1 MDDDV
6 LEVLVQTIMFL
17 VIVAG
22 FIFVIRGIRRVN
34 KRDVRS
40 EQDQAGLVQ
49 LAQER
54 GWNYTAEIPGG
65 AERYVGA
72 LPFRA
77 KGHYLWD
84 HVTGEF
90 QGHTVSCF
98 EYRPRD
104 FDAEDAGTTDHRY
117 FVAFTVTL
125 PAPTPGMIID
135 RPNVLERADNRLN
148 NVFGL
153 GDNEVKLGV
162 PEFDEDFR
170 IITDDE
176 PFARSVLTD
185 DLVRFLLSDPRVK
198 DAPLRFH
205 GNELITWFEG
215 RLRPDGIDPK
225 LNYLCDALE
234 RVPAQTW
241 HSA

>member
-1 MDDDV
+1 MEDV
-6 LEVLVQTIMFL
+6 LNILAVSLIYLFAAALVGG
-17 VIVAG
+17 VIYA
-22 FIFVIRGIRRVN
+22 FWRTN

-40 EQDQAGLVQ
+40 EKDQAGLVQ

-72 LPFRA
+72 PPFRA

-84 HVTGEF
+84 HISGEF
-90 QGHTVSCF
+90 RGHAFSCF

-104 FDAEDAGTTDHRY
+104 FDGEDTGMNDHRY
-117 FVAFTVTL
+117 FIAFTVKT
-125 PAPTPGMIID
+125 PMPTPDMIID
-135 RPNVLERADNRLN
+135 RPNVLERTDNRLN

-153 GDNEVKLGV
+153 GENEVKLGN

-176 PFARSVLTD
+176 PFARNAMAD

-205 GNELITWFEG
+205 GNELITWSEG

-225 LNYLCDALE
+225 LDYLCDVLE

>member
-1 MDDDV
+1 MEDV
-6 LEVLVQTIMFL
+6 LEILVPTLAFL
-17 VIVAG
+17 FSAALVVGVIFG
-22 FIFVIRGIRRVN
+22 FRHAN

-40 EQDQAGLVQ
+40 EEDQAGLVQ

-72 LPFRA
+72 PPFRA

-84 HVTGEF
+84 HIAGEF
-90 QGHTVSCF
+90 RGHSVSCF

-104 FDAEDAGTTDHRY
+104 FDAEDAGTNDHRY
-117 FVAFTVTL
+117 FVAFTVTM
-125 PAPTPGMIID
+125 PTPTPDLIID

-176 PFARSVLTD
+176 PFARTLMTD
-185 DLVRFLLSDPRVK
+185 DLVQFLLSDPRVK
-198 DAPLRFH
+198 GAPLRFH
-205 GNELITWFEG
+205 GNELITWHEG

-225 LNYLCDALE
+225 LNYLCDALD
-234 RVPAQTW
+234 RLPAQTW
-241 HSA
+241 RSA

>member
-1 MDDDV
+1 MEDV
-6 LEVLVQTIMFL
+6 LEVLMPT
-17 VIVAG
+17 IVALVTVAG
-22 FIFVIRGIRRVN
+22 IIGVIYNVRRVN

-40 EQDQAGLVQ
+40 EQEQAELVHF
-49 LAQER
+49 AQER

-72 LPFRA
+72 PPFRA

-84 HVTGEF
+84 RVDGEF
-90 QGHTVSCF
+90 RGHTFSCF

-104 FDAEDAGTTDHRY
+104 FDAEDAGTNDHRY
-117 FVAFTVTL
+117 FVAFTLTT
-125 PAPTPGMIID
+125 PTPTPGMIVD
-135 RPNVLERADNRLN
+135 QPNMLERADNRFN
-148 NVFGL
+148 NAFGL
-153 GDNEVKLGV
+153 GDKEVKLGS

-170 IITDDE
+170 ILTDDE
-176 PFARSVLTD
+176 PFARTVMTD
-185 DLVRFLLSDPRVK
+185 ELLRFLLSDPRVK
-198 DAPLRFH
+198 DGPLRFH

-225 LNYLCDALE
+225 LNYLCDVLE

>member
-1 MDDDV
+1 MEA
-6 LEVLVQTIMFL
+6 LETLTPILAILFSAAL
-17 VIVAG
+17 AG
-22 FIFVIRGIRRVN
+22 GVFYGFRYAN

-49 LAQER
+49 LAQES

-72 LPFRA
+72 PPFRA

-84 HVTGEF
+84 HISGEF
-90 QGHTVSCF
+90 RGHTFSCF

-104 FDAEDAGTTDHRY
+104 FDAEDAGTNDHRY
-117 FVAFTVTL
+117 FVAFSITT
-125 PAPTPGMIID
+125 PAPTPEMVID
-135 RPNVLERADNRLN
+135 RPNVLERAENRLN
-148 NVFGL
+148 SVFGL
-153 GDNEVKLGV
+153 GQNVVELGNQ
-162 PEFDEDFR
+162 EFDEAFR

-176 PFARSVLTD
+176 SFARNVMTD
-185 DLVRFLLSDPRVK
+185 DLVRFLLSDPRAK

-205 GNELITWFEG
+205 GNELITWSEG

-225 LNYLCDALE
+225 LNYLCDALD

-241 HSA
+241 RPV

>member
-1 MDDDV
+1 MEDV
-6 LEVLVQTIMFL
+6 LEVLVPTVMFL
-17 VIVAG
+17 VTAG
-22 FIFVIRGIRRVN
+22 AIAGVIYVNRRVN

-40 EQDQAGLVQ
+40 EQDQAGLIQ

-54 GWNYTAEIPGG
+54 GWKYTADIPGG
-65 AERYVGA
+65 AEGYVGA
-72 LPFRA
+72 PPFRA
-77 KGHYLWD
+77 KGHNLWD
-84 HVTGEF
+84 HVAGEF
-90 QGHTVSCF
+90 RGHAVSCF

-104 FDAEDAGTTDHRY
+104 FDADDAGMHHHRY
-117 FVAFTVTL
+117 FVAFTIAM
-125 PAPTPGMIID
+125 PAPTPGLIID
-135 RPNVLERADNRLN
+135 RPNVLERADNRFN

-170 IITDDE
+170 VITDDE
-176 PFARSVLTD
+176 PFARSVMTD

-198 DAPLRFH
+198 GAPLRFH

-215 RLRPDGIDPK
+215 RLRPDTIDQK

-234 RVPAQTW
+234 RVPAQAW
-241 HSA
+241 RSA